1 LQKKFF
7 ARSIGTTIFLVQLI
21 NCSTIFFH
29 KNCDMSGGVCS
40 GHQGFSFILQKNG
53 LFLEKNS
60 VCTTLGNFFFV
71 VVNFCMTRKKQLF
84 KILLILHF
92 LPICSSRL
100 FNLLSNNF
108 EFSNAQSQRGSR
120 LGEIDFGSGFFF
132 HIF

>member
-1 LQKKFF
+1 
-7 ARSIGTTIFLVQLI
+7 
-21 NCSTIFFH
+21 
-29 KNCDMSGGVCS
+29 MSGGVCS

-120 LGEIDFGSGFFF
+120 LGEIDFGSRFFF
-132 HIF
+132 SSYFLKDDQKPK